1 MENQYFNQAQK
12 QYFQDCREI
21 ELVKA
26 KEVAKASVRLEA
38 QAIKAQSKEE
48 SEERKRQIFEELCLL
63 ESGELALI
71 TRNLQ
76 IETKPR
82 YITNMRKPYLT
93 VIKRAEDLDDSIY
106 LVACLLNDCKIEVF
120 LDVDMAGKASYILR
134 KFSAVGIIFM
144 VSTAVAKRIISQL
157 MAILIQNSQRVKIL
171 PDETG
176 WLKKIDGKFEFFGE
190 EDMTWNRAKKMTK

>member
-1 MENQYFNQAQK
+1 MENQYFNQAQQ

-38 QAIKAQSKEE
+38 QAIKAQRKEE
-48 SEERKRQIFEELCLL
+48 SEERKRQIFD
-63 ESGELALI
+63 
-71 TRNLQ
+71 
-76 IETKPR
+76 
-82 YITNMRKPYLT
+82 ITNMRKPYLT

-144 VSTAVAKRIISQL
+144 VSTAVAKRIINQL

-171 PDETG
+171 PDEPG